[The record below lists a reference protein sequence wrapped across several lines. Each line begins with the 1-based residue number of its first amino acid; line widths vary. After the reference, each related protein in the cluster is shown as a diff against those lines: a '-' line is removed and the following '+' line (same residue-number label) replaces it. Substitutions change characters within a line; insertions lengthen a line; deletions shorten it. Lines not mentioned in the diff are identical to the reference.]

1 MFEVSAGATDEAGV
15 EAALCEV
22 AAAVCRVEVS
32 ASDVAAAEVEAIE
45 VGATELETALAV
57 LLSPAVVYP
66 PRTPV
71 KVGL

>member
-1 MFEVSAGATDEAGV
+1 MFEVLAGATDEAGV
-15 EAALCEV
+15 EAAFCEV
-22 AAAVCRVEVS
+22 AAAVCRV
-32 ASDVAAAEVEAIE
+32 DVAAAEVEAIE

-57 LLSPAVVYP
+57 LLSLAVVYP